1 MMQPA
6 NLIKKNAHKSH
17 TKAVFRVLAVLCVLR
32 VICNLHIPRAPET
45 FNSVPGYHLI
55 YSVFNQLRTVDTGVL
70 SGILLEMRITLYRRH
85 TKACTHQADKAY
97 QRCDCPVWFEA
108 NVIGRRWNT
117 DTETWVQTAN
127 ESMQSRWSSKEKNWR
142 SAEHKARQ
150 LEQQLDDI
158 LTGKSRPDVKTV
170 Q

>member
-1 MMQPA
+1 
-6 NLIKKNAHKSH
+6 
-17 TKAVFRVLAVLCVLR
+17 
-32 VICNLHIPRAPET
+32 
-45 FNSVPGYHLI
+45 
-55 YSVFNQLRTVDTGVL
+55 
-70 SGILLEMRITLYRRH
+70 MRITLYRRH
-85 TKACTHQADKAY
+85 TKTCSHQADKAY

-170 Q
+170 QQLSSNSTPPAEVVICATSSQTSSLWQCPR

>member
-1 MMQPA
+1 
-6 NLIKKNAHKSH
+6 
-17 TKAVFRVLAVLCVLR
+17 
-32 VICNLHIPRAPET
+32 
-45 FNSVPGYHLI
+45 
-55 YSVFNQLRTVDTGVL
+55 
-70 SGILLEMRITLYRRH
+70 MRITLYRRH

-170 Q
+170 QQAVELFLTSKRNENLAADTPYHHAHIMQALAEFYDRHGILLIKELMLARLTQWQSESTLKAPQSCR

>member
-1 MMQPA
+1 
-6 NLIKKNAHKSH
+6 
-17 TKAVFRVLAVLCVLR
+17 
-32 VICNLHIPRAPET
+32 
-45 FNSVPGYHLI
+45 
-55 YSVFNQLRTVDTGVL
+55 
-70 SGILLEMRITLYRRH
+70 MRITLYRRH
-85 TKACTHQADKAY
+85 TKSCTHQADKAY

-117 DTETWVQTAN
+117 ETDSWVQTAN

-158 LTGKSRPDVKTV
+158 LTGRSRPDVKTV
-170 Q
+170 KEAVELFLTSKRNENLAPTRFIATSRSCGRWLSFVTAKAFS

>member
-1 MMQPA
+1 
-6 NLIKKNAHKSH
+6 
-17 TKAVFRVLAVLCVLR
+17 C
-32 VICNLHIPRAPET
+32 
-45 FNSVPGYHLI
+45 
-55 YSVFNQLRTVDTGVL
+55 TVRYTARM
-70 SGILLEMRITLYRRH
+70 SITLYHRH
-85 TKACTHQADKAY
+85 TKTCSHQADKAY
-97 QRCDCPVWFEA
+97 QRRDCAVWFEA

-170 Q
+170 QQAVELFLTSKRNENLAADMLYRHEHIMRSLAEYFERQGSLIIK